1 VYSYYVYIYIFVMY
15 CVSCYVYVQSLSQKG
30 ANQFQNFKL
39 KKLSAGADG
48 AKVSFPTLQQYN
60 TMQ

>member
-1 VYSYYVYIYIFVMY
+1 MILD
-15 CVSCYVYVQSLSQKG
+15 VQSLSQKG

-48 AKVSFPTLQQYN
+48 AKVSLQN
-60 TMQ
+60 FNSVVFELAALNV